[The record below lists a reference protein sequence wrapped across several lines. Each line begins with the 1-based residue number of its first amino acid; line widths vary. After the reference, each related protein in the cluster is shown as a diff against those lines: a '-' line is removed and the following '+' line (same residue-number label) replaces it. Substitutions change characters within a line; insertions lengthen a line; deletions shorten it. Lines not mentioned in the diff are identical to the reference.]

1 MARRHL
7 TEHDIQVLVD
17 LIDAWGGRLTWDGL
31 CDRAGEVFGFR
42 PTRQTLNAHLA
53 VKSAFNAKKSH
64 IKNGPTPSRRPS
76 SLSYAEQKIRK
87 LESEV
92 ERHRFENERLIEQ
105 FIRWQYN
112 AQKRGITKAMLDE
125 HLPVIDR
132 DSSEKKR

>member
-1 MARRHL
+1 MRRHL
-7 TEHDIQVLVD
+7 TEHDIQVLID
-17 LIDAWGGRLTWDGL
+17 LIDAWEGKLTWDGL

-42 PTRQTLNAHLA
+42 PTRQTLNAHQT
-53 VKSAFNAKKSH
+53 VKSAFAAKKSH
-64 IKNGPTPSRRPS
+64 QKTGPMPSRRPS
-76 SLSYAEQKIRK
+76 SLSYAEQRIRK

-92 ERHRFENERLIEQ
+92 ERHKFENERLIEQ

-132 DSSEKKR
+132 DSAEKNN

>member
-7 TEHDIQVLVD
+7 TSHDIQVLVD
-17 LIDAWGGRLTWDGL
+17 IIDAWEGRLTWNLL

-42 PTRQTLNAHLA
+42 PTRQTLNSHLP
-53 VKSAFNAKKSH
+53 VKSAFDAKKNY
-64 IKNGPTPSRRPS
+64 IRTGLTPSRRPS

-92 ERHRFENERLIEQ
+92 ERHRYENERLIEQ

-112 AQKRGITKAMLDE
+112 AQKRGITRAMLDE

>member
-7 TEHDIQVLVD
+7 TGHDIQILVD
-17 LIDAWGGRLTWDGL
+17 LIDAWEGRLTWDGL

-53 VKSAFNAKKSH
+53 VKSAFASKKNYM
-64 IKNGPTPSRRPS
+64 KTGPVPSRRPA

-92 ERHRFENERLIEQ
+92 ERHKYENERLIEQ

-112 AQKRGITKAMLDE
+112 AQKRGVTKAMLDE
-125 HLPVIDR
+125 HLPAIDR
-132 DSSEKKR
+132 DSSEKRR

>member
-7 TEHDIQVLVD
+7 TDHDIQVLVD
-17 LIDAWGGRLTWDGL
+17 LIDAWEGRLTWDGL

-53 VKSAFNAKKSH
+53 VKSAFDAKKNYV
-64 IKNGPTPSRRPS
+64 KVGPTPSRRPS

-92 ERHRFENERLIEQ
+92 ERHKYENERLIEQ

>member
-1 MARRHL
+1 MRRHL
-7 TEHDIQVLVD
+7 TEHDIQVLTD
-17 LIDAWGGRLTWDGL
+17 LIDAWQGKLTWDGL

-42 PTRQTLNAHLA
+42 PTRQTLNTHQA
-53 VKSAFNAKKSH
+53 VKSAFDSKKSH
-64 IKNGPTPSRRPS
+64 IKAGPMPSRRPS
-76 SLSYAEQKIRK
+76 SLSFAEQKIRK
-87 LESEV
+87 LESTV
-92 ERHRFENERLIEQ
+92 ERLKFENARLIEQ